1 LVADRRTRE
10 IAEVPWKPRIIVIT
24 PYPEDLLF
32 LSAQLLGADY
42 DVAESMSMSEA
53 EKELSRSIPHLVIID
68 PTLDGF
74 DSESLN
80 HLLKRFSGHAQVPM
94 LYLIDRDQQ
103 DAVHG
108 IIREGI
114 DDTLLKPVSSL
125 ELITRTRSLLRNRQ
139 LLGQIRLQE
148 IFLRRRGMRPFSPES
163 KIPDIL
169 LFEDEGKFR
178 NQIADIIQNMNCSI
192 TKADGAREA
201 LELVSHAPQ
210 DLIIMDIL
218 FPEKDCFDLCRY
230 LKGNPATRNIPLLM
244 LTSVPE
250 LDNRILGF
258 DFGPDDYLVKP
269 APDLEIQTRIRRLLT
284 RKYGHD
290 RIEANHQ
297 ILIRENLADPFS
309 GYAGKEYFQ
318 FYLPEMI
325 QWAQAASLPFTL
337 STFKFRTV
345 EELQKAAQILTYS
358 LRNLDAVFRTGD
370 LELALALPETPSSRA
385 RHAHTRIGKLLEK
398 EGLERGY
405 YMLGSA
411 STPEDGWSPKEL
423 LSLTGYRATVETIG
437 HRLEKEKEIGKVFV
451 LSQNGSGISLAR
463 NLVSVGLSNTESVS
477 VEDLKKKQPAP
488 SDLLI
493 LEGDLDTAKNTVSSV
508 RALPH
513 GRKFPVLLR
522 LAGIATEDE
531 DRILSEIVDDY
542 VPGDTGIPYLAH
554 RARQLTRVSEATS
567 TRTHVEGILG
577 HLVKMAESSDPTMR
591 GHTQR
596 VSQLALSLGVRLN
609 LTSHE
614 LEILRWGALL
624 HDIGKIFVPYHILN
638 KQGMLNPEE
647 YAVVKSH
654 PKVGYNLCCE
664 IPFLE
669 GALPLIKH
677 HHERIDGGGYPEGL
691 TGDQIPHLVRL
702 LTVVDVHDSLL
713 AARTYREGFDSE
725 EASRILMSESDKG
738 MWDGYLVGEFM
749 EMIQA
754 V

>member
-1 LVADRRTRE
+1 VS
-10 IAEVPWKPRIIVIT
+10 WKPRIIVIT
-24 PYPEDLLF
+24 PHPEDLLF

-42 DVAESMSMSEA
+42 DIAESMSMSEA
-53 EKELSRSIPHLVIID
+53 EGELSRSIPHLVIID

-94 LYLIDRDQQ
+94 LYLIERDQQ
-103 DAVHG
+103 DSVQG
-108 IIREGI
+108 NIREGI

-148 IFLRRRGMRPFSPES
+148 IFLRRRGMRPFTPDSR
-163 KIPDIL
+163 IPDVL
-169 LFEDEGKFR
+169 LFEDEGNFR
-178 NQIADIIQNMNCSI
+178 NQISDIVRNMNCSL
-192 TKADGAREA
+192 TKVDGAREA
-201 LELVSHAPQ
+201 LEHVTHNPQ

-218 FPEKDCFDLCRY
+218 FPEKDGFDLCRY
-230 LKGNPATRNIPLLM
+230 LKGNPSTRNIPLLM

-269 APDLEIQTRIRRLLT
+269 APDLEIQTRIRRLIT

-290 RIEANHQ
+290 RIDANQQ
-297 ILIRENLADPFS
+297 ILIRENLADPYS
-309 GYAGKEYFQ
+309 GYAGREYFQ
-318 FYLPEMI
+318 FYLPEML

-337 STFKFRTV
+337 SAFKFRTV
-345 EELQKAAQILTYS
+345 GELQKAAQVLAYS

-370 LELALALPETPSSRA
+370 LELALALPETPASRA
-385 RHAHTRIGKLLEK
+385 RHAHSRLINLLEK
-398 EGLERGY
+398 KGLERGHF
-405 YMLGSA
+405 MLGNA
-411 STPEDGWSPKEL
+411 STPEDGWIPEEL
-423 LSLTGYRATVETIG
+423 LSLAGYRATVETIG
-437 HRLEKEKEIGKVFV
+437 HKLEEEKEAGKVYV
-451 LSQNGSGISLAR
+451 LSRNGTGISLAR
-463 NLVSVGLSNTESVS
+463 NLISVGLSRTESVS
-477 VEDLKKKQPAP
+477 VEDLKKKRPTS

-493 LEGDLDTAKNTVSSV
+493 VEGDLEDVKETVSTV
-508 RALPH
+508 RELPE
-513 GRKFPVLLR
+513 GGKLPVLLR
-522 LAGIATEDE
+522 LAGTATENT
-531 DRILSEIVDDY
+531 DRILADLVDDY

-554 RARQLTRVSEATS
+554 RIRQLARSLEASS
-567 TRTHVEGILG
+567 TQTHVEGVLNQ
-577 HLVKMAESSDPTMR
+577 LVKMAESSDPTMR

-596 VSQLALSLGVRLN
+596 VSQAALSLGVRLN
-609 LTSHE
+609 LTSRE
-614 LEILRWGALL
+614 LEVLRWGAIL

-654 PKVGYNLCCE
+654 PKVGYNLCRD

-677 HHERIDGGGYPEGL
+677 HHERIDGSGYPEGL
-691 TGDQIPHLVRL
+691 TGDQIPLLVRL

-713 AARTYREGFDSE
+713 TGRTYREGFDSE
-725 EASRILMSESDKG
+725 EASRILMNESDKG

-749 EMIQA
+749 EMIEA
-754 V
+754 R